1 MAQIVVGG
9 IFNAIAFSAAGFLFS
24 KLNHQGHQ
32 DEMKMHNKAL
42 ELLQKSKEEFYEQ
55 QIKRKN
61 RMDELRLQIANSRT
75 SEQQTDKAFV
85 LLNKEVKKLQEE
97 QNLARNRRSPVL
109 SDFYTPSKETYEYQT
124 LSSIIVGGV
133 IGFAGYEI
141 YKIWK
146 E

>member
-9 IFNAIAFSAAGFLFS
+9 IFNAIVFSAAGFLFS
-24 KLNHQGHQ
+24 KLNHQGYQ
-32 DEMKMHNKAL
+32 DEMKRHNKAL
-42 ELLQKSKEEFYEQ
+42 DLLQRSKEEFYERQ
-55 QIKRKN
+55 VKRKN
-61 RMDELRLQIANSRT
+61 RMDELQLEIANART

-85 LLNKEVKKLQEE
+85 LLNKELNKLHEE
-97 QNLARNRRSPVL
+97 ENLPRNRRSPVL
-109 SDFYTPSKETYEYQT
+109 SDFYTPSKEMHEYQT
-124 LSSIIVGGV
+124 LSAIIVGGV